1 MRVDGVRIGTQA
13 FHAKM
18 PDRTESKI
26 AEKPHMLRDSTVV
39 DEPWQIA
46 PQQEAAAGNT
56 EESKGVLRLLQEGH
70 FKGVSDVRLRINFFD
85 ELAAIER
92 EELHAIAGE
101 KVDAVGESVRPAIE
115 ALLQLGEPEQQL
127 TEEQKAEIRE
137 AQGNFVEVV
146 NNLKEDF
153 LSAET
158 ISIGNL
164 INGLHLGFGHLVQS
178 LQTVLGIDTVNP
190 GDSDDVSTECSGSVS
205 ESADPGEPDMPD
217 GETGVHTQFFDD
229 LTSAFNIALEV
240 LDTALGDV
248 GILPELSTPSG
259 RGVAYYKFLA
269 IYNEM
274 RGIETPKE

>member
-1 MRVDGVRIGTQA
+1 MRVDGLCIGTQV

-26 AEKPHMLRDSTVV
+26 GEKPHVLRDSTVV

-56 EESKGVLRLLQEGH
+56 EETKGVLRLLQEGH

-85 ELAAIER
+85 ELVAIER
-92 EELHAIAGE
+92 EELHAIAEE
-101 KVDAVGESVRPAIE
+101 KVGAVGESARPAIE
-115 ALLQLGEPEQQL
+115 ALLQLSEPEQQL

-137 AQGNFVEVV
+137 AHDNFVQVV

-153 LSAET
+153 LSAEAM
-158 ISIGNL
+158 SIGSL
-164 INGLHLGFGHLVQS
+164 INALHLGFEDLVQS

-190 GDSDDVSTECSGSVS
+190 GDSDDVSTEWSGSIS
-205 ESADPGEPDMPD
+205 ESADPGEPDKPD
-217 GETGVHTQFFDD
+217 DETGVYTQFFDD
-229 LTSAFNIALEV
+229 LASAFNSALEV
-240 LDTALGDV
+240 LDSALGDV
-248 GILPELSTPSG
+248 EILPELSTPSG